1 VEADG
6 VPPSPWPYLD
16 HPGPLA
22 IAHRGGALDAPENTL
37 PAFERAAALGYSYV
51 ETDARVTAD
60 GVAVAFHDDDL
71 SRLAGRPG
79 RISELSWSEVATARI
94 GGEPIPRL
102 DELLGSFPGLKIN
115 VDPKQDQVV
124 DLVAEAIRA
133 TASID
138 RVGVGSFSGKRLSR
152 LRHLLGPRLCT
163 SLGPAAIVRLRLAS
177 LGAPVGRLPGPCVQ
191 VPVRGPKGVPIVDR
205 RFVDEVHRRFMQVH
219 VWTVDEPA
227 EMHALLDLGVD
238 GLMTDRP
245 RVLKDVL
252 VARGQ
257 W

>member
-1 VEADG
+1 

-37 PAFERAAALGYSYV
+37 PAFERAAALGYAYV

-79 RISELSWSEVATARI
+79 RISELRWSEVATALI

-102 DELLGSFPGLKIN
+102 DELLGSFPGLKVN

-124 DLVAEAIRA
+124 DLVAEAIRS

-152 LRHLLGPRLCT
+152 LRRQLGPHLCT
-163 SLGPAAIVRLRLAS
+163 SLGPSAIVRLRLAS
-177 LGAPVGRLPGPCVQ
+177 LGVPMGRMPGPCVQ

-205 RFVDEVHRRFMQVH
+205 RFVDEVHRRHMQVH
-219 VWTVDEPA
+219 VWTVDEPD

-245 RVLKDVL
+245 KVLKEVL
-252 VARGQ
+252 VARGE

>member
-1 VEADG
+1 M
-6 VPPSPWPYLD
+6 PPSPWPYLD

-37 PAFERAAALGYSYV
+37 PAFGRAAALGYVYV

-79 RISELSWSEVATARI
+79 RISELTWAEVATARV

-102 DELLGSFPGLKIN
+102 DELLGSFPGLKVN
-115 VDPKQDQVV
+115 VDPKQDEVV
-124 DLVAEAIRA
+124 ELVAEAIRS
-133 TASID
+133 TASLD
-138 RVGVGSFSGKRLSR
+138 RVGVGSFSGKRLTR
-152 LRHLLGPRLCT
+152 LRRLLGPRLCT
-163 SLGPAAIVRLRLAS
+163 SLGPTAIASLRLS
-177 LGAPVGRLPGPCVQ
+177 SFGLPVGRLPGPCVQ
-191 VPVRGPKGVPIVDR
+191 VPVRGPRGVPIVDR
-205 RFVDEVHRRFMQVH
+205 RFVDEAHRRGMQVH

-227 EMHALLDLGVD
+227 EMHDLLDLGVD

-245 RVLKDVL
+245 TVLKDVL
-252 VARGQ
+252 VARGE